1 MEEFPAI
8 RTLIDHTGDYNDAAN
23 IINSILQQHFQM
35 EALEK
40 EDLE

>member
-8 RTLIDHTGDYNDAAN
+8 RTLIEHTGDYNDAAN
-23 IINSILQQHFQM
+23 VINDILRHHFQIK
-35 EALEK
+35 ALEK

>member
-8 RTLIDHTGDYNDAAN
+8 RTLIEHTGDYNDAASV
-23 IINSILQQHFQM
+23 INDILRHHFQI